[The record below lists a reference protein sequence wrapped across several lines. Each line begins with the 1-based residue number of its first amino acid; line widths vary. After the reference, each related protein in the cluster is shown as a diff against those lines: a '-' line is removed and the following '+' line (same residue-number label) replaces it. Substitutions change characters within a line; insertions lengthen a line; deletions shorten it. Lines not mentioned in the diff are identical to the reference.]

1 MREAGADKAGK
12 CGKNTALPEGLRPPA
27 DSAIMSL
34 RELFGKGEYGSGT
47 GTAHLPVAEESAVK
61 KNKETDGRRLGTEEK
76 TALRARRAAGWM
88 LTAAL
93 LILFLRTGAGRT
105 AFEGLRDGLGGL
117 LTLEWIAESGTGV
130 KPEGE
135 FTEEGI
141 QIRLDEMRILF
152 FRIRREEEK
161 GQMPPEERQ

>member
-1 MREAGADKAGK
+1 
-12 CGKNTALPEGLRPPA
+12 
-27 DSAIMSL
+27 
-34 RELFGKGEYGSGT
+34 
-47 GTAHLPVAEESAVK
+47 
-61 KNKETDGRRLGTEEK
+61 
-76 TALRARRAAGWM
+76 M
-88 LTAAL
+88 LAAAL
-93 LILFLRTGAGRT
+93 LILFLRTGAGWT
-105 AFEGLRDGLGGL
+105 ALEGLRDGLGGL